1 MTVHSPRT
9 EQRSLETQREEFSH
23 RRGLA
28 MPLAGTL
35 AWGLIGLVGA
45 LGTPFQAVMT
55 LYIATGSIFY
65 LGMGLSRLTGENFFA
80 KGRPKNEFDRL
91 FMAGMLMSLLVFT
104 IALPW
109 ASQNHESLP
118 LSFGVLA
125 GLMWLPYGW
134 IIQHWIGAFHAIAR
148 ALLCVG
154 AWYAFPTQRFVARPR
169 PPGGGASRLRLAF
182 RCGESTGSSC
192 VVGVGLSSGAGMAGI
207 GVLFG

>member
-1 MTVHSPRT
+1 MTPQQDLSAGR
-9 EQRSLETQREEFSH
+9 RSLEVQREEFSR

-35 AWGLIGLVGA
+35 AWAVIGLVGW

-55 LYIATGSIFY
+55 LYFATGSIFY

-91 FMAGMLMSLLVFT
+91 FMSGMLMSLLVFT

-109 ASQNHESLP
+109 AAQNHESLP
-118 LSFGVLA
+118 LTFGVLA
-125 GLMWLPYGW
+125 GLMWLPYSW

-148 ALLCVG
+148 SLLCVA
-154 AWYAFPTQRFVARPR
+154 AWYAFPAQRFVLIPALIVAVYVITIVVQERRWRQGQNAAAPSDM
-169 PPGGGASRLRLAF
+169 GQALA
-182 RCGESTGSSC
+182 
-192 VVGVGLSSGAGMAGI
+192 A
-207 GVLFG
+207 

>member
-1 MTVHSPRT
+1 MHASAHTISSVDPSASQSSST
-9 EQRSLETQREEFSH
+9 LRSLEAQRDEFSR

-45 LGTPFQAVMT
+45 LGTPFQAVVT

-109 ASQNHESLP
+109 ASQNYESLP

-125 GLMWLPYGW
+125 GLMWLPYSW

-148 ALLCVG
+148 ALLCVS
-154 AWYAFPTQRFVARPR
+154 AWYAFPAQRFVAIP
-169 PPGGGASRLRLAF
+169 A
-182 RCGESTGSSC
+182 
-192 VVGVGLSSGAGMAGI
+192 VVVAVYLITIAVQERRWRA
-207 GVLFG
+207 LQAR

>member
-1 MTVHSPRT
+1 MAPSLNPPDKEDTMSPHQLLT
-9 EQRSLETQREEFSH
+9 EARSLETQREEFRR

-35 AWGLIGLVGA
+35 AWALIGLVGA
-45 LGTPFQAVMT
+45 FGTPFQAVMT

-65 LGMGLSRLTGENFFA
+65 LGMALSRLTGENFFA
-80 KGRPKNEFDRL
+80 KDRPRNEFDRL
-91 FMAGMLMSLLVFT
+91 FMAGMLMCLLVFT

-109 ASQNHESLP
+109 AAQNHESLP

-125 GLMWLPYGW
+125 GLMWLPYSW

-154 AWYAFPTQRFVARPR
+154 AWYALPAQRFVAIP
-169 PPGGGASRLRLAF
+169 A
-182 RCGESTGSSC
+182 
-192 VVGVGLSSGAGMAGI
+192 VVVAVYLITIAVQEHRWRALQAQG
-207 GVLFG
+207 

>member
-1 MTVHSPRT
+1 MTVSTALPA
-9 EQRSLETQREEFSH
+9 RSLEAQREEFRR

-65 LGMGLSRLTGENFFA
+65 LGMALSRLTGENFFA

-91 FMAGMLMSLLVFT
+91 FMASTLMCLLVFT

-109 ASQNHESLP
+109 ATQSYDSLP

-125 GLMWLPYGW
+125 GLMWLPYSW

-154 AWYAFPTQRFVARPR
+154 AWYAVPAQRFVLIPALIVAVYLVTIAVQERR
-169 PPGGGASRLRLAF
+169 WRALQAQG
-182 RCGESTGSSC
+182 
-192 VVGVGLSSGAGMAGI
+192 
-207 GVLFG
+207 